1 MWTVKYKSSS
11 KCRRRYLSRASKQED
26 ISWFHMRLAGYYFKS
41 FLGWPKATGS
51 AQHGQGRSLSGN
63 LSQPVSTADC
73 SLGQGS
79 SSTVHCI
86 QVGVAQVQLAAN
98 QNDGRPGTEVLDL
111 REPHSADM
119 AQGVGIG
126 QREAQHHYIGPVSW
140 ELREKNGWCVECNLN
155 YYHK

>member
-1 MWTVKYKSSS
+1 MVHNTPQ
-11 KCRRRYLSRASKQED
+11 RAQ
-26 ISWFHMRLAGYYFKS
+26 IYQIV
-41 FLGWPKATGS
+41 S
-51 AQHGQGRSLSGN
+51 A
-63 LSQPVSTADC
+63 ADY

-119 AQGVGIG
+119 AQGVRIG
-126 QREAQHHYIGPVSW
+126 QREAQHHYIGPTSW
-140 ELREKNGWCVECNLN
+140 RIEKKKGNVVLSGAFSIVITNTSVLFMP
-155 YYHK
+155 